1 MHFASIAIYCPS
13 DGTAL
18 VLDEKGAAAATAS
31 QESRAEDPYLGV
43 TIAGDIELRA
53 LAGCGAMGRV
63 YRAHQRG
70 TERDVA
76 VKILNRELW
85 GKEELVHRFYREA
98 KIAGKLKHPHVV
110 EVYLTGQLPTGAL
123 YIVME
128 YLDGKTLSEELLAHG
143 GSLPFDYALTIG
155 LQVCDALGEAH
166 KHGIIH
172 RDLKPENVMLVRRG
186 SSAIWAKVLDFG
198 IAKATIEEQSL
209 NTAAGAVFGTARYI
223 SPEAAQGGKVGPQGD
238 VYSLAVMMYELV
250 SGRFPFE
257 GNGLAV
263 MIKHVR
269 EEPARLQTN
278 LAGNAIPEPIVRVIM
293 ANLAKD
299 PAARAPNADAFGL
312 AMRTAFSEA
321 GIGQVENGRLSNP
334 SSTGAR
340 AIQID
345 PTLDISETGAR
356 GASPNASYPSTNA
369 GTALQPIAPRK
380 SGFLSFALAAL
391 TFVLGGLLVA
401 FLMTR
406 TAVKPDEEHAKT
418 LERVKRAITDT
429 HFVAPPGENVKELT
443 ELGMKRWPE
452 DPEFKRFRAEAGSQ
466 MVTMA
471 MAARSSGDAI
481 GALTLARDA
490 YALSATDNTMRMT
503 KAQCEE
509 EVTTLRTSTDYAGP
523 PKLLFESPPVAK
535 PGEKLEL
542 KAKIVTGSAGAKAK
556 ISIEATL
563 FPNGKTTEGTPMTI
577 TQVDATN
584 VKVTLTA
591 PLTIGSYDV
600 TFKATVAGTVIRA
613 MRDLDISP

>member
-31 QESRAEDPYLGV
+31 EESRAEDPYLGV

-223 SPEAAQGGKVGPQGD
+223 SPEAAQGGNVGTQGD

-269 EEPARLQTN
+269 EEPARLQSN
-278 LAGNAIPEPIVRVIM
+278 LAGNAIPESIARVIM

-299 PAARAPNADAFGL
+299 PMARAPNADAFGD
-312 AMRTAFSEA
+312 AMRAAFSEA

-334 SSTGAR
+334 SSQGAR
-340 AIQID
+340 AIQTD

-356 GASPNASYPSTNA
+356 GAKANTPSTNA
-369 GTALQPIAPRK
+369 GTELQPVAPRK
-380 SGFLSFALAAL
+380 SGFLSLAVAAL

-401 FLMTR
+401 FFMTR
-406 TAVKPDEEHAKT
+406 TSVKPDEEHVKT

-429 HFVAPPGENVKELT
+429 HFVAPPGDNVQELT
-443 ELGMKRWPE
+443 EIGMKRWPE

-471 MAARSSGDAI
+471 MAARSAGDAL

-490 YALSATDNTMRMT
+490 YTLSPTDNTMRMT

-509 EVTTLRTSTDYAGP
+509 EVNTLRASSDYAGP
-523 PKLLFESPPVAK
+523 PRLLFESPPIAK

-542 KAKIVTGSAGAKAK
+542 KAKIVTGSAGTKAK
-556 ISIEATL
+556 ITIKATL
-563 FPNGKTTEGTPMTI
+563 FPNGKTTDGTPMTI

-584 VKVTLTA
+584 VKVALTT
-591 PLTIGSYDV
+591 PGVVGSYDV
-600 TFKATVAGTVIRA
+600 TFEATVGGTGIRA